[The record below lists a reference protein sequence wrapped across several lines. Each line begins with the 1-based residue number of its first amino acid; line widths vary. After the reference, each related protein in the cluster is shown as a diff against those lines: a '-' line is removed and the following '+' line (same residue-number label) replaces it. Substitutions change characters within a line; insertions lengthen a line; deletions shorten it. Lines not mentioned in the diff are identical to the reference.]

1 MKKILAIG
9 NSFSED
15 ATKFLHPLAESAG
28 VDTKVVNL
36 YVGGCSL
43 EKHWAHIQQHA
54 APYQVQING
63 TITERHASIQEML
76 AEEDWD
82 FIVTQQASHD
92 SGWPDT
98 YEPFLGDLVQYLHE
112 KVPQAEVLLMETW
125 AYEQDSD
132 HWAFPRYHRDQVEML
147 RRLSKAYRDAAARH
161 GLRLIPCGD
170 VIQAVR
176 GLPEFNVSNGGM
188 SLCRDGFHMHF
199 LYGRYLLACVWAWVL
214 LDIDP
219 AQTDYLPTSLGV
231 LERPGPDIIQTL
243 KRFVS
248 MYCGIHFSRHTT

>member
-1 MKKILAIG
+1 MTKILAIG

-15 ATKFLHPLAESAG
+15 ATKFLHPLASSAG

-54 APYQVQING
+54 SPYQVQING

-98 YEPFLGDLVQYLHE
+98 YEPFLGDLVRYLHE
-112 KVPQAEVLLMETW
+112 KAPQAEVLLMETW
-125 AYEQDSD
+125 AYEPDSD
-132 HWAFPRYHRDQVEML
+132 HWAFPRYHRNQREMYQ
-147 RRLSKAYRDAAARH
+147 RLKGAYEDAAARH

-170 VIQAVR
+170 VVHAFR
-176 GLPEFNVSNGGM
+176 TSPLVSAL
-188 SLCRDGFHMHF
+188 SEKITICRDGFHMHF
-199 LYGRYLLACVWAWVL
+199 LYGRFLLACVWAEEL

-219 AQTDYLPTSLGV
+219 ALTDYLPTSQGV
-231 LERPGPDIIQTL
+231 RELPDPDIIQKL
-243 KRFVS
+243 KK
-248 MYCGIHFSRHTT
+248 MIHFYYI

>member
-15 ATKFLHPLAESAG
+15 TN
-28 VDTKVVNL
+28 VVNL

-54 APYQVQING
+54 SPYQVQVNG

-76 AEEDWD
+76 GEEDWD
-82 FIVTQQASHD
+82 YIVTQQASQD

-98 YEPFLGDLVQYLHE
+98 YEPFLGDLVQYLRE
-112 KVPQAEVLLMETW
+112 AAPKAEMLLMETW
-125 AYEQDSD
+125 AYERDSD
-132 HWAFPRYHRDQVEML
+132 HWAFPRYHRNQMEMY

-161 GLRLIPCGD
+161 GLRLIPCGA
-170 VIQAVR
+170 VLQVVR
-176 GLPEFNVSNGGM
+176 GLPKFDVSNGGM

-199 LYGRYLLACVWAWVL
+199 LYGRYLLACVWAKVL
-214 LDIDP
+214 LGIDP
-219 AQTDYLPTSLGV
+219 GQTDYLPTSLGV
-231 LERPGPDIIQTL
+231 RELPDPDIFRAL
-243 KRFVS
+243 KSFVS
-248 MYCGIHFSRHTT
+248 MYSNMHL